1 MLSRLSLPLLEAR
14 SGLFLPSLARPCGE
28 PSCNCSIL
36 LQLVEREVQRI
47 LELVSVLF
55 QYVLGAAVGV
65 ANAAPVARRLSFTDL
80 IQRSRAIRTRETRDI
95 SGSFVAV
102 QGGRVELRHL
112 LFKFPVLWHGV
123 SSLLY
128 SLLVSWFW
136 SFTMRPTRARQ
147 TDSSLVLWLRQDREK
162 ARVVAPA
169 LEIGGART
177 VAGAAARLSGKPVS
191 ARPGLP

>member
-1 MLSRLSLPLLEAR
+1 MYTSTTFVAPNSCSQTRERSISRES
-14 SGLFLPSLARPCGE
+14 
-28 PSCNCSIL
+28 
-36 LQLVEREVQRI
+36 
-47 LELVSVLF
+47 
-55 QYVLGAAVGV
+55 
-65 ANAAPVARRLSFTDL
+65 ARRAFCAMNTRSSY
-80 IQRSRAIRTRETRDI
+80 SRAVRSI
-95 SGSFVAV
+95 
-102 QGGRVELRHL
+102 
-112 LFKFPVLWHGV
+112 
-123 SSLLY
+123 
-128 SLLVSWFW
+128 LLVSWFW

>member
-1 MLSRLSLPLLEAR
+1 MGTPSTRSSAGTVSSSRLLSGVFDWGPLTVSMILSGIARWNLFSSSSEILPWTR
-14 SGLFLPSLARPCGE
+14 SGLSAEAGE
-28 PSCNCSIL
+28 PPASS
-36 LQLVEREVQRI
+36 EYPRRP
-47 LELVSVLF
+47 SP
-55 QYVLGAAVGV
+55 
-65 ANAAPVARRLSFTDL
+65 ANANTATTSAANLLWYVALSFF
-80 IQRSRAIRTRETRDI
+80 I
-95 SGSFVAV
+95 
-102 QGGRVELRHL
+102 
-112 LFKFPVLWHGV
+112 VLD
-123 SSLLY
+123 
-128 SLLVSWFW
+128 LLVSWFW